1 MVYPVPFREEYL
13 PLGKLGIKK
22 SLTFRG
28 LFIPLA
34 KARDLW
40 CFKAFLII
48 KLMFY
53 ADRFF

>member
-1 MVYPVPFREEYL
+1 MVYLVPFREEYL

-22 SLTFRG
+22 SLTFQG